1 MGLKIEYDKIFD
13 SYEQTIQIM
22 GALIANLNEMVE
34 IEQAICY
41 SRAIQSESATA
52 LKNYI
57 QDIHWTG
64 FLNLVI
70 DCYTEINRIISSYMV
85 GLQNLDTSI
94 DAVIDEEC
102 LTNVETRMKQLDDE
116 LYTFAETMK
125 SKAESVSHIM
135 QLPVKSG
142 ENVSTGISAMAKE
155 AVRVRE
161 DFIEYE
167 ENKKREVELYNNLMA
182 DLLLIGFG
190 YVLSSRNLVSN
201 NFQNELFGGLSNI
214 NQMYS
219 NYYVQIDYSSDQA
232 RHDVDQMQNLLA
244 VHKNKQMEDK
254 QIHYAYKTAIAIAY
268 TFSSTAKAFALFRAI
283 CIISASYNLNQCSEA
298 WDAGKLATTWD
309 TDREAKAIVNLQEGS
324 RAKAIYTGVGFLT
337 TFIVE
342 KVSTKVS
349 TDSIKN
355 MLEYQMLPDAIKD
368 TKDGLDKL
376 KEWSDL
382 FNMVQGWMPSY
393 SKAIK
398 EGTTYEKIREL
409 EESGRQ

>member
-41 SRAIQSESATA
+41 SRAIQSESVTA

-116 LYTFAETMK
+116 LYTFTEAMK

-167 ENKKREVELYNNLMA
+167 ENKMKRLGNEEPKRVRYRKLM
-182 DLLLIGFG
+182 
-190 YVLSSRNLVSN
+190 
-201 NFQNELFGGLSNI
+201 
-214 NQMYS
+214 
-219 NYYVQIDYSSDQA
+219 
-232 RHDVDQMQNLLA
+232 
-244 VHKNKQMEDK
+244 
-254 QIHYAYKTAIAIAY
+254 
-268 TFSSTAKAFALFRAI
+268 
-283 CIISASYNLNQCSEA
+283 
-298 WDAGKLATTWD
+298 
-309 TDREAKAIVNLQEGS
+309 TD
-324 RAKAIYTGVGFLT
+324 
-337 TFIVE
+337 
-342 KVSTKVS
+342 
-349 TDSIKN
+349 
-355 MLEYQMLPDAIKD
+355 
-368 TKDGLDKL
+368 
-376 KEWSDL
+376 
-382 FNMVQGWMPSY
+382 
-393 SKAIK
+393 
-398 EGTTYEKIREL
+398 
-409 EESGRQ
+409 

>member
-1 MGLKIEYDKIFD
+1 MIVLH
-13 SYEQTIQIM
+13 
-22 GALIANLNEMVE
+22 
-34 IEQAICY
+34 C
-41 SRAIQSESATA
+41 
-52 LKNYI
+52 I

-102 LTNVETRMKQLDDE
+102 LTSVETRMKQLDDE
-116 LYTFAETMK
+116 LYTFTEAMK

-142 ENVSTGISAMAKE
+142 ENISTGISAMAKE
-155 AVRVRE
+155 VVRVRE

-219 NYYVQIDYSSDQA
+219 NYYVQINYSCL
-232 RHDVDQMQNLLA
+232 V
-244 VHKNKQMEDK
+244 
-254 QIHYAYKTAIAIAY
+254 IP
-268 TFSSTAKAFALFRAI
+268 
-283 CIISASYNLNQCSEA
+283 
-298 WDAGKLATTWD
+298 KL
-309 TDREAKAIVNLQEGS
+309 
-324 RAKAIYTGVGFLT
+324 
-337 TFIVE
+337 
-342 KVSTKVS
+342 
-349 TDSIKN
+349 
-355 MLEYQMLPDAIKD
+355 
-368 TKDGLDKL
+368 
-376 KEWSDL
+376 
-382 FNMVQGWMPSY
+382 
-393 SKAIK
+393 
-398 EGTTYEKIREL
+398 
-409 EESGRQ
+409 